1 MERSKIV
8 VVAILILIACI
19 FATVLLFNVK
29 LPGIARYTH
38 SLAQSPPEEDA
49 TLWEKSAW
57 EKNHG
62 NVLQCGYFVDAQNQ
76 DPLILYPSTFTTIS
90 NITFRFSL
98 APEEPMHEISN
109 ITYTLSNRYAMKTV
123 RYGDPGV
130 RVTYQP
136 KKLVSGMCQG
146 DLNNSILEC
155 NETATVELDLGKM
168 GPDTPVL
175 GPNQKFVI
183 DLVPTDTDCGRNF
196 LFIGTT
202 PLVFFPGTPIELSGR
217 L

>member
-1 MERSKIV
+1 MKRSKTV
-8 VVAILILIACI
+8 VVSILILIACL
-19 FATVLLFNVK
+19 FAAVLLFNVN

-49 TLWEKSAW
+49 TLWEKAAW

-62 NVLQCGYFVDAQNQ
+62 SVPQCGYFVDAQGQN
-76 DPLILYPSTFTTIS
+76 PLVLYPSTFTTIS

-98 APEEPMHEISN
+98 APEEPSHEISN

-136 KKLVSGMCQG
+136 KKLMPGMFSG
-146 DLNNSILEC
+146 DLNNSILEGG
-155 NETATVELDLGKM
+155 EIATVELDWEKM
-168 GPDTPVL
+168 GPNTPAL

-183 DLVPTDTDCGRNF
+183 ELVPTDTDCSRNF

-202 PLVFFPGTPIELSGR
+202 PLVFLPGTPVELSGR

>member
-19 FATVLLFNVK
+19 FATVLLFNVE

-62 NVLQCGYFVDAQNQ
+62 NVHQCGYFVDAPDQ

-98 APEEPMHEISN
+98 APGEPMHEISN

-123 RYGDPGV
+123 RYGDPRCQSDLPAKEADVGN
-130 RVTYQP
+130 
-136 KKLVSGMCQG
+136 VSG
-146 DLNNSILEC
+146 
-155 NETATVELDLGKM
+155 
-168 GPDTPVL
+168 
-175 GPNQKFVI
+175 
-183 DLVPTDTDCGRNF
+183 
-196 LFIGTT
+196 
-202 PLVFFPGTPIELSGR
+202 
-217 L
+217 